1 MIKLILL
8 DMGGIIH
15 NNTSS
20 GYIDY
25 LCNISGKSKDDVVKI
40 VKPITT
46 MLSVSEIEL
55 PEAERLMAEQLS
67 VKIENIRFLDYYKE
81 NLRINN
87 QNVEF
92 IRLLKKRYKLG
103 SLTNNEENRYKY
115 ALSLLGSNF
124 FDFEFSS
131 SRIHY
136 RKPDKR
142 VYEFVKE
149 KTGIEY
155 GEMLFIEDT
164 DDNLSV
170 ARELGINTILFDSL
184 DGMKQNMK
192 QFGIDA
198 GDA

>member
-1 MIKLILL
+1 MIKLILF

-15 NNTSS
+15 NNTSG
-20 GYIDY
+20 GYVDY
-25 LCNISGKSKDDVVKI
+25 LCKASGKNKDEVVGI

-46 MLSVSEIEL
+46 KLSISAIEL
-55 PEAERLMAEQLS
+55 SEAEALMAEQLGI
-67 VKIENIRFLDYYKE
+67 KREEIRFIDYYIENLK
-81 NLRINN
+81 INR

-92 IRLLKKRYKLG
+92 IRSLKTRYKIA

-149 KTGIEY
+149 NTGFEY
-155 GEMLFIEDT
+155 NEMLFIEDT
-164 DDNLSV
+164 DENLSI
-170 ARELGINTILFDSL
+170 ARDIGINTILFDSL
-184 DGMKQNMK
+184 EGMKENLEK
-192 QFGIDA
+192 LGIKIA
-198 GDA
+198 